1 MQINLDTLKQFSE
14 TTVEKYTR
22 ADFDI
27 MAAYLRGSMV
37 LGDDPFLGGTT
48 DIDLVFIHSGDPTIP
63 REILRLTDE
72 VHLDIVHHEQ
82 KEYLKGRDLRV
93 DPWMGP
99 SLYNAQVLF
108 DPQHFLDFTIAS
120 VRGMFYRSDH
130 IMMRARPLLDAARQ
144 RWIEMQG
151 APKTQDQNFID
162 DYLFCIESTANAL
175 ALLVGEP
182 LTERRLLSGFAQRA
196 EKLDRVGMYAGML
209 GLLGAARVDLD
220 TLKDWVSIWENT
232 FDSVPDED
240 RPTQIHTYRKLY
252 YLHAFRAILFGEQPK
267 NVLWPLI
274 NSWKAIAREVKNAEP
289 LTTHWLEVLQHL
301 GFYDDEFPER
311 LAGLDAYLDQAEEVI
326 EVWAME
332 NGA

>member
-1 MQINLDTLKQFSE
+1 MQINTDTLRQFAE

-22 ADFDI
+22 ANFDI

-37 LGDDPFLGGTT
+37 MGEDPFLGGTT
-48 DIDLVFIHSGDPTIP
+48 DVDLVFIHSDVPAIP

-72 VHLDIVHHEQ
+72 VHLDIVHHAQ

-108 DPQHFLDFTIAS
+108 DPQHFLDFTIAT

-130 IMMRARPLLDAARQ
+130 ILMRARPLLDAARQ

-151 APKTQDQNFID
+151 TSETLEFPISS
-162 DYLFCIESTANAL
+162 YLYCIESTANAL

-182 LTERRLLSGFAQRA
+182 LTERRMLSEFAQRV
-196 EKLDRVGMYAGML
+196 EKLDRIGMYAGIL
-209 GLLGAARVDLD
+209 GLLGAPKVGVE
-220 TLKDWVSIWENT
+220 TLKDWVSIWETT
-232 FDSVPDED
+232 FDAISTQD
-240 RPTQIHTYRKLY
+240 RPAHIHSYRKLY
-252 YLHAFRAILFGEQPK
+252 YLHAFKAHLYGEQPK

-274 NSWKAIAREVKNAEP
+274 CSWTAIAKLSQNEAP
-289 LTTHWLEVLQHL
+289 LFTRWVDVLQQL
-301 GFYDDEFPER
+301 GLCSEDFQER
-311 LAGLDAYLDQAEEVI
+311 LAGLDAYMDQAEEVI
-326 EVWAME
+326 EIWAME
-332 NGA
+332 NGV